1 MKIYELC
8 EVNADWKYD
17 TVLSI
22 QSNKVTV
29 TISCLNMYDSN
40 IRINGKHIS
49 CLEVKW
55 FSGNAIIAW

>member
-22 QSNKVTV
+22 QTTRG
-29 TISCLNMYDSN
+29 TINIGCLAMFESD
-40 IRINGKHIS
+40 IRVNGKYIP

-55 FSGNAIIAW
+55 FSGNEIIAW